1 MDDSREVSDEVM
13 RAMLEPEFQKVLDE
27 DPVLE
32 QLEKSKYDPKITF
45 FELMSALSKTYR
57 IDGVAVSCITPAIW
71 SYLWATGNAFA
82 NGKEPSEIDVD
93 IFLYLLHEGIEKA
106 DRDLVEQAAGFCRD
120 HNISWESAATDLR
133 TMVYLAFRPLEMLPV
148 CGAGGGEEPRF
159 DLDWL
164 TGLVAAVC
172 PLTGKTSDEVIYD
185 MSLCECMYYRIQKA
199 REGDIKGEIRRRN
212 SSEINGEIYM
222 RTMELGRQYWESKQ
236 APQVAVDDEE
246 KDRETSSDSE
256 GNNHD

>member
-1 MDDSREVSDEVM
+1 MDDSNVENSEEVM
-13 RAMLEPEFQKVLDE
+13 RAMLEPEFQKVLDN

-45 FELMSALSKTYR
+45 FEVMSALSKTYR

-82 NGKEPSEIDVD
+82 NSKEPSEIDVD
-93 IFLYLLHEGIEKA
+93 IFLYLLHEGIQMA
-106 DRDLVEQAAGFCRD
+106 DRDLVERAAGFCRE
-120 HNISWESAATDLR
+120 HNISWESAANDLR

-164 TGLVAAVC
+164 TGLVAAVS

-212 SSEINGEIYM
+212 SSEINGEIYL

-236 APQVAVDDEE
+236 AVDDGA
-246 KDRETSSDSE
+246 KDRDEASSDSE
-256 GNNHD
+256 GNDHD